1 MYLIFTE
8 DDGWHTDQLI
18 EAFKNNNKEVETAK
32 INESSIII
40 DGDPR
45 IIFEGKEISLKN
57 IDGAFVRGIPGG
69 TLEEV
74 CFHLDILH
82 FLELH
87 NVTVYNNTVCIEKS
101 VDKVRTSCILNAN
114 KIPTPNTYITSNI
127 KDLKKF
133 RNNFSNELCVCK
145 PIFGSQGKGLEI
157 LDDDNVHPD
166 YENLNNVYYL
176 QEYLKHPEGKF
187 VDWRLFV
194 INDQVIASMS
204 REGASWINNVAN
216 GATCK
221 PFRPSDEMVKLAVD
235 SSLALGMN
243 YSGVDIMLGDDGY
256 TVTEVNSIPAWKG
269 LQSVYDDKNVAET
282 IINDFLRVC
291 KESRNC

>member
-18 EAFKNNNKEVETAK
+18 EAFTNNNKEVETAK

-45 IIFEGKEISLKN
+45 IIFEGKEILLKN

-133 RNNFSNELCVCK
+133 RNNFSSELCVCK

-157 LDDDNVHPD
+157 LNDDNMHPD
-166 YENLNNVYYL
+166 YENLNNVYYI

-194 INDQVIASMS
+194 INDQVIASMT
-204 REGASWINNVAN
+204 REGSSWINNVAN

-243 YSGVDIMLGDDGY
+243 YSGVDIMLGDNGY

-269 LQSVYDDKNVAET
+269 LQSVYDDNNVAES
-282 IINDFLRVC
+282 IIDDFLRVC

>member
-8 DDGWHTDQLI
+8 DDGWHTNQLI
-18 EAFKNNNKEVETAK
+18 KAFKANNKKVATAK
-32 INESSIII
+32 INESSIIVNNN
-40 DGDPR
+40 PK
-45 IIFEGKEISLKN
+45 IIIEGKEVLLEEIE
-57 IDGAFVRGIPGG
+57 GTFVRGIPGG

-87 NVTVYNNTVCIEKS
+87 NIIVYNNTLCIEKS

-133 RNNFSNELCVCK
+133 KDNFNDKQCVCK

-157 LDDDNVHPD
+157 LDDKNVHPD
-166 YENLNNVYYL
+166 YNSLNNVYYL
-176 QEYLKHPEGKF
+176 QEFLEHPEGKF
-187 VDWRLFV
+187 IDWRLFV
-194 INDQVIASMS
+194 IGNKVIASMT
-204 REGASWINNVAN
+204 RQGDTWINNVAH
-216 GATCK
+216 GAKCE
-221 PFRPSDEMVKLAVD
+221 PFEPNDEMKSLAIE

-243 YSGVDIMLGDDGY
+243 YSGVDIMLNKNGY

-269 LQSVYDDKNVAET
+269 LQSVCNNMNIAEEMIKNFLTICDK
-282 IINDFLRVC
+282 
-291 KESRNC
+291 